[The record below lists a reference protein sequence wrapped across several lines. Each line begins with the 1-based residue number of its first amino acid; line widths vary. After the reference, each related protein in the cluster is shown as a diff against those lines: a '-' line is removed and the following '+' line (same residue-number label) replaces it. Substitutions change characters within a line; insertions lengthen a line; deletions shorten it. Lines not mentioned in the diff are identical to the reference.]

1 MRADRSLILSTSVGV
16 LFHAAV
22 LLSVFLLLAGH
33 NAPGGGF
40 VGGLVAG
47 AAAVLRYV
55 DAGPDA
61 VGRAVRVAPRA
72 FLGTGLALA
81 ILTGAVPWSTGSQF
95 LESAK
100 LTADVPLLGTLE
112 ATSALLFDV
121 GVYLVVVGLVLA
133 VLELL
138 GGEPER

>member
-100 LTADVPLLGTLE
+100 LTADVPLLGTLK